1 MTVLQVVVEKETE
14 RERERGSDGVAK
26 CENHRV
32 NQYEKR
38 ALEKEAIKKE
48 EAEAIDGA

>member
-14 RERERGSDGVAK
+14 RERESGVAK